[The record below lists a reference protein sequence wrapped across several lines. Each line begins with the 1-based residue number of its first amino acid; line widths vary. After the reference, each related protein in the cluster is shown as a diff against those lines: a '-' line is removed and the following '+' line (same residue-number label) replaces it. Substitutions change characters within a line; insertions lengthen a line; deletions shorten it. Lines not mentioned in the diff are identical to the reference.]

1 MEPSPEVAN
10 VLARLL
16 DAIRD
21 GDEQAVSNRFSRQP
35 GFERYG
41 SDPAEHWRDGDEA
54 VLVLIQQIRE
64 TGGFPW
70 RRVGDIHA
78 MSEGTVGWAS
88 GEMEFETALG
98 DAVPYR
104 VSCVL
109 HLEHGEWKIVQWLS
123 AVPATNESYGFLL
136 TTSVDDIAVSVQA
149 ARPDLSGTMSADG
162 TVTIAFTDIEDST
175 KLNGLLGDDRWMAVL
190 HVHNGVIE
198 SVTAEFDGTVV
209 KNQGDGFML
218 AFPSSRRALAC
229 GLAIQQAIWGAVQ
242 RSWLAD
248 PGADRAPRGRDD
260 PRGRRLLRARG
271 RVRSPDRVLGLG
283 RGDRRVVAR
292 SRLGRADGWVQLRRA
307 PHGRVKGH
315 RGFPDRVPG
324 PRPPSRLTAE
334 EASAKAFLRSWH
346 WVQARACDTPKTN
359 FSSPCLMGWRQ
370 ACSDPRSIQS
380 RSPASS
386 PRLVAELSRRP
397 LRRSRECFGTCCPPA
412 SWSPGLGLP
421 RLVESSCMARTR

>member
-1 MEPSPEVAN
+1 MEPSPEMAN

-54 VLVLIQQIRE
+54 ALVLIQQIRE

-70 RRVGDIHA
+70 RRVSDIHA

-88 GEMEFETALG
+88 AEMEFEAALG
-98 DAVPYR
+98 TVPYR

-175 KLNGLLGDDRWMAVL
+175 QLNGLLGDDRWMAVL
-190 HVHNGVIE
+190 HVHNEVIE
-198 SVTAEFDGTVV
+198 SVTGEFDGKVV

-229 GLAIQQAIWGAVQ
+229 ALAIRQ
-242 RSWLAD
+242 RLGERFDD
-248 PGADRAPRGRDD
+248 PGSPIRIRIGLHVGETIREADDFFGHAVAYA
-260 PRGRRLLRARG
+260 AR
-271 RVRSPDRVLGLG
+271 
-283 RGDRRVVAR
+283 
-292 SRLGRADGWVQLRRA
+292 
-307 PHGRVKGH
+307 
-315 RGFPDRVPG
+315 
-324 PRPPSRLTAE
+324 
-334 EASAKAFLRSWH
+334 
-346 WVQARACDTPKTN
+346 
-359 FSSPCLMGWRQ
+359 
-370 ACSDPRSIQS
+370 I
-380 RSPASS
+380 ASS
-386 PRLVAELSRRP
+386 ASGGEIVVSSLVHDLIGPTGWYSFGEPRQVELKGIEGSQMVYPVLDHRA
-397 LRRSRECFGTCCPPA
+397 G
-412 SWSPGLGLP
+412 
-421 RLVESSCMARTR
+421 

>member
-1 MEPSPEVAN
+1 MEPSPEMAN

-88 GEMEFETALG
+88 GEMEFETALA

-218 AFPSSRRALAC
+218 AFPSSRRALMCA
-229 GLAIQQAIWGAVQ
+229 LTIQQAIGE
-242 RSWLAD
+242 RFND
-248 PGADRAPRGRDD
+248 PGSPI
-260 PRGRRLLRARG
+260 
-271 RVRSPDRVLGLG
+271 RVRIGLHVG
-283 RGDRRVVAR
+283 ETIREADDFFGHAVAY
-292 SRLGRADGWVQLRRA
+292 A
-307 PHGRVKGH
+307 
-315 RGFPDRVPG
+315 
-324 PRPPSRLTAE
+324 
-334 EASAKAFLRSWH
+334 
-346 WVQARACDTPKTN
+346 AR
-359 FSSPCLMGWRQ
+359 
-370 ACSDPRSIQS
+370 I
-380 RSPASS
+380 ASS
-386 PRLVAELSRRP
+386 ASGAETVVSSLVHDLVGPTGGFSFGEPRAVELKGIAGSQIVYPVLDHRA
-397 LRRSRECFGTCCPPA
+397 G
-412 SWSPGLGLP
+412 
-421 RLVESSCMARTR
+421 